1 MGSCVGG
8 THVAMGVLFGISS
21 CIQGQLLHQ
30 LKEYIPC
37 GIIVGSWV

>member
-21 CIQGQLLHQ
+21 SIQGQLLHQ

-37 GIIVGSWV
+37 GIIVGS